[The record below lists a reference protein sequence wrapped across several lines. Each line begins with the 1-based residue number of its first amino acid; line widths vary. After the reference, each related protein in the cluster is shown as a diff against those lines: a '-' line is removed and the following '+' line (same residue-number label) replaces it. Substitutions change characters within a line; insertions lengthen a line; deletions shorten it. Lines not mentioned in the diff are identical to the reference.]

1 MRTYKKEIL
10 MEQVFVTGHRN
21 PDTDSIVS
29 AMSYTALQNALGERG
44 YTAARLGHLNDES
57 KRILDRFGFEAP
69 VYIKDMR
76 TQVLD
81 LDYDTPPALSAALTV
96 SRGWDI
102 LRNDATIAAIPVT
115 NEDGTLYGMLSSGDV
130 AGYDMQTIED
140 PLVRDLPLFNLLS
153 VLEGRV
159 LNDAG
164 ACVDTLSG
172 EVIFGLPK
180 GSEQMLF
187 DHENYIAVCGD
198 QPEVIRWALESNIH
212 CLILCE
218 AELSPEL
225 RNLETRTCIIS
236 TPFSAYRAA
245 RLIFQAIP
253 IARICQTADLVTFH
267 LSDYLD
273 DVREMVSKSRYRCYP
288 ILDENDRVVGT
299 LSRYHLIK
307 PRRKKVVLVDH
318 NEAAQSVPGLDQV
331 ELLGIIDHH
340 RLADIQSTNPIFF
353 RNEIVGST
361 TTIVA
366 EMYQE
371 KGLMPSK
378 KMAGLMCAAILSDTV
393 IFKSP
398 TATPRDRAIAERLAR
413 IGGVD
418 LEELGKFIFAASLG
432 EGKTAK
438 DLMYTDFKDFHIAGH
453 YLGVSQIT
461 CVDSVSMLARKEEF
475 LAEMQKAKA
484 EKDYDFMILMLTDV
498 LLEGTQIIFL
508 GDADIITQAFNVA
521 PKDGTLFLPGVMSRK
536 KQVIPMLS
544 ALWG

>member
-1 MRTYKKEIL
+1 

-29 AMSYTALQNALGERG
+29 AMSYAALQNALGERG
-44 YTAARLGHLNDES
+44 YIAGRLGHLNDES
-57 KRILDRFGFEAP
+57 KRILERFGFEPP
-69 VYIKDMR
+69 VFIKDMR

-81 LDYDTPPALSAALTV
+81 LDYDTPPALNAALTV
-96 SRGWDI
+96 HRGWDI
-102 LRNDATIAAIPVT
+102 LRNDANIAAIPVT

-130 AGYDMQTIED
+130 ADYDMQTIED
-140 PLVRDLPLFNLLS
+140 PVVRDVPLFNLLS

-159 LNDAG
+159 LNEAG
-164 ACVDTLSG
+164 SYVDSVSG

-180 GSEQMLF
+180 GAEQRLF

-198 QPEVIRWALESNIH
+198 QPEIIRWALESNVH

-218 AELSPEL
+218 AELSQEL
-225 RNLETRTCIIS
+225 RELDTRTCIIS
-236 TPFSAYRAA
+236 TPYSAYRAA

-253 IARICQTADLVTFH
+253 ITRICQTDNLVTFR
-267 LSDYLD
+267 LTDYLD
-273 DVREMVSKSRYRCYP
+273 DVRETVSKTRYRCYP
-288 ILDENDRVVGT
+288 ILDAEGKVAGT

-318 NEAAQSVPGLDQV
+318 NEIAQSVPGLDQV

-340 RLADIQSTNPIFF
+340 RLADIQSANPIFF
-353 RNEIVGST
+353 RNEIVGSS

-371 KGLMPSK
+371 KGLMPSR

-432 EGKTAK
+432 EDKTAR
-438 DLMYTDFKDFHIAGH
+438 DLLYTDFKDFHIAGH
-453 YLGVSQIT
+453 YLGVGQIT
-461 CVDSVSMLARKEEF
+461 CVDSVSILARKAEF
-475 LAEMQKAKA
+475 LAEMEKART
-484 EKDYDFMILMLTDV
+484 EKGYSIMILMLTDV

-508 GDADIITQAFNVA
+508 GDPEDIAQAFGVE
-521 PKDGTLFLPGVMSRK
+521 PRDGTLFLPGVMSRK

>member
-1 MRTYKKEIL
+1 MD
-10 MEQVFVTGHRN
+10 QVFVTGHRN

-29 AMSYTALQNALGERG
+29 AMSYAALQNALGERG

-57 KRILDRFGFEAP
+57 KRILERFGFEPP
-69 VYIKDMR
+69 VLIKDMR
-76 TQVLD
+76 TQVQD
-81 LDYDTPPALSAALTV
+81 LDFDTPPALSAALTV
-96 SRGWDI
+96 ARGWNL
-102 LRNDATIAAIPVT
+102 LRSNASITAIPVT
-115 NEDGTLYGMLSSGDV
+115 NEDGTLFGMLSSGDV
-130 AGYDMQTIED
+130 AGYDIRTIED
-140 PLVRDLPLFNLLS
+140 PLVRDVPLFNLLS

-164 ACVDTLSG
+164 ACMDTVSG
-172 EVIFGLPK
+172 ELIFGLPR
-180 GSEQMLF
+180 GADLRLF

-198 QPEVIRWALESNIH
+198 QPEVIRRALESNIH

-225 RNLETRTCIIS
+225 RELETKTCIIS

-245 RLIFQAIP
+245 RQIFQAIP
-253 IARICQTADLVTFH
+253 IARICQSSNLVTFR
-267 LSDYLD
+267 LTDYLD
-273 DVREMVSKSRYRCYP
+273 DVRETVSKSRYRCYP
-288 ILDENDRVVGT
+288 ILDAEDKVVGT
-299 LSRYHLIK
+299 LSRYHLLK

-318 NEAAQSVPGLDQV
+318 NEAAQSVPGLEQV

-340 RLADIQSTNPIFF
+340 RLADIQSANPIFF
-353 RNEIVGST
+353 RNEIVGSS

-398 TATPRDRAIAERLAR
+398 TATPRDRTIAERLAR
-413 IGGVD
+413 IAGID
-418 LEELGKFIFAASLG
+418 LEELGQFIFTASLG
-432 EGKTAK
+432 ADKSAR
-438 DLMYTDFKDFHIAGH
+438 DLIYADYKDFHIAGH

-461 CVDSVSMLARKEEF
+461 CVDSVSMLDRKDEF
-475 LAEMQKAKA
+475 LAEMTRAKQ
-484 EKDYDFMILMLTDV
+484 ERGYDIMILMLTDV
-498 LLEGTQIIFL
+498 LLEGTRIIFL
-508 GDADIITQAFNVA
+508 GGTDDIAQAFGVEPQGN
-521 PKDGTLFLPGVMSRK
+521 TFFLPGVMSRK

>member
-1 MRTYKKEIL
+1 MD
-10 MEQVFVTGHRN
+10 QVFVTGHRN

-29 AMSYTALQNALGERG
+29 AMSYAALQNALGERG
-44 YTAARLGHLNDES
+44 YTAARLGHLNDET
-57 KRILDRFGFEAP
+57 KRILERFGFEPP
-69 VYIKDMR
+69 VLIKDMR
-76 TQVLD
+76 TQVQD
-81 LDYDTPPALSAALTV
+81 LDFDTPPALSAALTV
-96 SRGWDI
+96 ARGWNL
-102 LRNDATIAAIPVT
+102 LRGNASITAIPVT
-115 NEDGTLYGMLSSGDV
+115 NEDGTLFGMLSSGDV
-130 AGYDMQTIED
+130 AGYDIRTIED
-140 PLVRDLPLFNLLS
+140 PMVRDVPLFNLLS

-164 ACVDTLSG
+164 ACVDTVSG
-172 EVIFGLPK
+172 EVVFGLPR
-180 GSEQMLF
+180 GADLRLF

-198 QPEVIRWALESNIH
+198 QPEVIRWALESNVH

-225 RNLETRTCIIS
+225 RELETRTCIIS

-253 IARICQTADLVTFH
+253 IARICQSSNLITFR
-267 LSDYLD
+267 LTDYLD
-273 DVREMVSKSRYRCYP
+273 DVRETVSKSRYHCYP
-288 ILDENDRVVGT
+288 ILDAEDKVVGT

-318 NEAAQSVPGLDQV
+318 NEAAQSVPGLEQV

-340 RLADIQSTNPIFF
+340 RLADIQSANPIFF
-353 RNEIVGST
+353 RNEIVGSS

-398 TATPRDRAIAERLAR
+398 TATQRDRTIAERLAR

-418 LEELGKFIFAASLG
+418 LEELGQFIFTASLG
-432 EGKTAK
+432 ADKSARE
-438 DLMYTDFKDFHIAGH
+438 LMYADYKDFHIAGH

-461 CVDSVSMLARKEEF
+461 CVDSVSMLDRKEEF
-475 LAEMQKAKA
+475 LAEMERAKQ
-484 EKDYDFMILMLTDV
+484 ERGYDIMLLMLTDV
-498 LLEGTQIIFL
+498 LLEGTQIVFL
-508 GDADIITQAFNVA
+508 GSADDVAQAFGVEPQGN
-521 PKDGTLFLPGVMSRK
+521 TFFLPGVMSRK

>member
-1 MRTYKKEIL
+1 

-29 AMSYTALQNALGERG
+29 AMSYTALRNALGERG

-57 KRILDRFGFEAP
+57 KRILERFGFEPP
-69 VYIKDMR
+69 VLIKDMR

-96 SRGWDI
+96 GRGWNI
-102 LRNDATIAAIPVT
+102 LRNDANIAAIPVT
-115 NEDGTLYGMLSSGDV
+115 KEDGTLFGMLSSGDV
-130 AGYDMQTIED
+130 ADYDMQTIENPVVED
-140 PLVRDLPLFNLLS
+140 IPLFNLLS

-159 LNDAG
+159 LNEAG
-164 ACVDTLSG
+164 SVADSISG

-180 GSEQMLF
+180 SSEQLLF
-187 DHENYIAVCGD
+187 DHENYIAVCGN
-198 QPEVIRWALESNIH
+198 QPQVIRWALESNIH
-212 CLILCE
+212 ALILCE

-225 RNLETRTCIIS
+225 RALETRTCIIT
-236 TPFSAYRAA
+236 TPFSAFRAA

-253 IARICQTADLVTFH
+253 IARICQSEDLVTFH
-267 LSDYLD
+267 LTDYLD
-273 DVREMVSKSRYRCYP
+273 DVKEVVSKSRYRCYP
-288 ILDENDRVVGT
+288 ILDAQEKVVGT
-299 LSRYHLIK
+299 LSRYHLLK

-340 RLADIQSTNPIFF
+340 RLADIQSANPIFF
-353 RNEIVGST
+353 RNEIIGST

-371 KGLMPSK
+371 KGLMPSR

-398 TATPRDRAIAERLAR
+398 TSTLRDRTIAERLAR
-413 IGGVD
+413 IAGLD

-432 EGKTAK
+432 ENKTAAQ
-438 DLMYTDFKDFHIAGH
+438 LLYTDFKDFHIAGH
-453 YLGVSQIT
+453 YLGVGQIT
-461 CVDSVSMLARKEEF
+461 CVDSVSILKRKAEF
-475 LAEMQKAKA
+475 LAEMEKATG
-484 EKDYDFMILMLTDV
+484 EKGYNIMILMLTDV

-508 GDADIITQAFNVA
+508 GNADDIAQAFGVEPQGN
-521 PKDGTLFLPGVMSRK
+521 TLFLPGVMSRK

>member
-1 MRTYKKEIL
+1 

-29 AMSYTALQNALGERG
+29 AMSYAALQNALGERG

-57 KRILDRFGFEAP
+57 KRILERFGFEPP
-69 VYIKDMR
+69 VLIKDVR
-76 TQVLD
+76 TQIRD
-81 LDYDTPPALSAALTV
+81 LDFDTPPALSAALTV
-96 SRGWDI
+96 GRGWDV
-102 LRNDATIAAIPVT
+102 LRNDPTLAAIPVT
-115 NEDGTLYGMLSSGDV
+115 NEDGTLFGMLSSGDV
-130 AGYDMQTIED
+130 AAYDIQTIED
-140 PLVRDLPLFNLLS
+140 PVVRDVPLFNLLS
-153 VLEGRV
+153 ILEGRV
-159 LNDAG
+159 LNDDVG
-164 ACVDTLSG
+164 ACTDAISG

-180 GSEQMLF
+180 GAEQRLF

-198 QPEVIRWALESNIH
+198 QPEVIRQALESNVH

-218 AELSPEL
+218 AELRPEL
-225 RNLETRTCIIS
+225 RAIPTRTCIIS

-245 RLIFQAIP
+245 RLIFQSIP
-253 IARICQTADLVTFH
+253 IDRICQTGNLVTFR

-273 DVREMVSKSRYRCYP
+273 DVREVVSKSRYRCYP
-288 ILDENDRVVGT
+288 ILDENNLVVGT

-318 NEAAQSVPGLDQV
+318 NEAAQSVAGLDQA
-331 ELLGIIDHH
+331 EILAIIDHH
-340 RLADIQSTNPIFF
+340 RLADIQSANPIFF

-378 KMAGLMCAAILSDTV
+378 KMAALMCAAIISDTV

-398 TATPRDRAIAERLAR
+398 TATARDRAIAGRLAR

-418 LEELGKFIFAASLG
+418 LDELGQFIFSASLG
-432 EGKTAK
+432 TGKTAR
-438 DLMYTDFKDFHIAGH
+438 DLIYTDFKDFHIAGH

-461 CVDSVSMLARKEEF
+461 CVDSVAMLDRKQEF
-475 LAEMQKAKA
+475 LDEMERATA
-484 EKDYDFMILMLTDV
+484 EKGYNFMILMLTDV

-508 GDADIITQAFNVA
+508 GNPDEIGQAFGVE
-521 PKDGTLFLPGVMSRK
+521 PRDGTLFLPGVMSRK
-536 KQVIPMLS
+536 KQIIPMLS

>member
-1 MRTYKKEIL
+1 MD
-10 MEQVFVTGHRN
+10 QVFVTGHRN

-44 YTAARLGHLNDES
+44 YTAARLGQLNDES
-57 KRILDRFGFEAP
+57 KRILERFGFEPP
-69 VYIKDMR
+69 VLIKDMR

-81 LDYDTPPALSAALTV
+81 LDYDTPPALSSALTV
-96 SRGWDI
+96 ARGWDL
-102 LRNDATIAAIPVT
+102 LRNNASITAIPVT
-115 NEDGTLYGMLSSGDV
+115 NEDGTLFGMLSSGDV
-130 AGYDMQTIED
+130 ASYDMKTIED
-140 PLVRDLPLFNLLS
+140 PMVRDVPLFNLLS

-164 ACVDTLSG
+164 SCVDSISG
-172 EVIFGLPK
+172 EVVFGLPR
-180 GSEQMLF
+180 SSDLRLF

-198 QPEVIRWALESNIH
+198 QPEVIRWALESNVH

-218 AELSPEL
+218 AELRQEL
-225 RNLETRTCIIS
+225 RELETKTCIIS

-253 IARICQTADLVTFH
+253 IARICQSSNLVTFQ
-267 LSDYLD
+267 LTDYLD
-273 DVREMVSKSRYRCYP
+273 DVRETVSKSRYRCYP
-288 ILDENDRVVGT
+288 ILDADGHVAGT

-318 NEAAQSVPGLDQV
+318 NEASQSVPGLEQV

-340 RLADIQSTNPIFF
+340 RLADIQSANPIFF
-353 RNEIVGST
+353 RNEIVGSS

-398 TATPRDRAIAERLAR
+398 TATPRDKTIAERLAR
-413 IGGVD
+413 IGGLD
-418 LEELGKFIFAASLG
+418 LEELGQFIFTASLD
-432 EGKTAK
+432 ENKTARE
-438 DLMYTDFKDFHIAGH
+438 LMYADYKDFHIAGH

-461 CVDSVSMLARKEEF
+461 CVESVSMLNRKDEF
-475 LAEMQKAKA
+475 LNEMALAKK
-484 EKDYDFMILMLTDV
+484 ERGYDIMILMLTDV

-508 GDADIITQAFNVA
+508 GSADDIAQAFGVEPQGN
-521 PKDGTLFLPGVMSRK
+521 TLFLPGVMSRK

>member
-1 MRTYKKEIL
+1 MD
-10 MEQVFVTGHRN
+10 QVFVTGHRN

-29 AMSYTALQNALGERG
+29 AMSYAALQNALGERG
-44 YTAARLGHLNDES
+44 YTAARLGHLNDET
-57 KRILDRFGFEAP
+57 KRILERFGFEPP
-69 VYIKDMR
+69 VLIKDMR
-76 TQVLD
+76 TQVQD
-81 LDYDTPPALSAALTV
+81 LDFDTPPALSAALTV
-96 SRGWDI
+96 ARGWNL
-102 LRNDATIAAIPVT
+102 LRGNASITAIPVT
-115 NEDGTLYGMLSSGDV
+115 NEDGTLFGMLSSGDV
-130 AGYDMQTIED
+130 AGYDIRTIED
-140 PLVRDLPLFNLLS
+140 PMVRDVPLFNLLS

-164 ACVDTLSG
+164 ACVDTVSG
-172 EVIFGLPK
+172 EVVFGLPR
-180 GSEQMLF
+180 GADLRLF

-198 QPEVIRWALESNIH
+198 QPEVIRWALESNVH

-225 RNLETRTCIIS
+225 RELETRTCIIS

-253 IARICQTADLVTFH
+253 IARICQSSNLITFR
-267 LSDYLD
+267 LTDYLD
-273 DVREMVSKSRYRCYP
+273 DVRETVSKSRYRCYP
-288 ILDENDRVVGT
+288 ILDTEDKVVGT

-318 NEAAQSVPGLDQV
+318 NEAAQSVPGLEQV

-340 RLADIQSTNPIFF
+340 RLADIQSANPIFF
-353 RNEIVGST
+353 RNEIVGSS

-398 TATPRDRAIAERLAR
+398 TATQRDRTIAERLAR

-418 LEELGKFIFAASLG
+418 LEELGQFIFTASLG
-432 EGKTAK
+432 ADKSARE
-438 DLMYTDFKDFHIAGH
+438 LMYADYKDFHIAGH

-461 CVDSVSMLARKEEF
+461 CVDSVSMLDRKEEF
-475 LAEMQKAKA
+475 LAEMERAKQ
-484 EKDYDFMILMLTDV
+484 ERGYDIMLLMLTDV
-498 LLEGTQIIFL
+498 LLEGTQIVFL
-508 GDADIITQAFNVA
+508 GSADDVAQAFGVEPQGN
-521 PKDGTLFLPGVMSRK
+521 TFFLPGVMSRK

>member
-1 MRTYKKEIL
+1 MD
-10 MEQVFVTGHRN
+10 QVFVTGHRN

-29 AMSYTALQNALGERG
+29 AMSYAALQNALGERG
-44 YTAARLGHLNDES
+44 YVASRLGHLNDES
-57 KRILDRFGFEAP
+57 KRILERFGFEPP

-96 SRGWDI
+96 GRGWDI
-102 LRNDATIAAIPVT
+102 LRNDPAITAIPVT
-115 NEDGTLYGMLSSGDV
+115 NEDGSLYGMLSSGDV
-130 AGYDMQTIED
+130 ASYDMRTIED
-140 PLVRDLPLFNLLS
+140 PMVRDVPLFNLLS

-159 LNDAG
+159 INEAG
-164 ACVDTLSG
+164 ACVDSVSG
-172 EVIFGLPK
+172 ELILGLPK
-180 GSEQMLF
+180 GADQQLF

-212 CLILCE
+212 ALILCE

-245 RLIFQAIP
+245 RLIFQSIP
-253 IARICQTADLVTFH
+253 IARICQTENLVTFR
-267 LSDYLD
+267 LTDWLD
-273 DVREMVSKSRYRCYP
+273 DVKEVVSKTRYRCYP
-288 ILDENDRVVGT
+288 ILDEKDQVVGT

-331 ELLGIIDHH
+331 EILGIIDHH

-353 RNEIVGST
+353 RNEVVGST
-361 TTIVA
+361 NTIVA

-413 IGGVD
+413 IAGVD
-418 LEELGKFIFAASLG
+418 LEELGKFIFASSLG
-432 EGKTAK
+432 EGKTAR
-438 DLMYTDFKDFHIAGH
+438 DLLYTDFKDFHIAGH
-453 YLGVSQIT
+453 YLGVGQIT
-461 CVDSVSMLARKEEF
+461 CVDSVSILSRKDEF
-475 LAEMQKAKA
+475 LAEMEKART
-484 EKDYDFMILMLTDV
+484 EKGYSIMILMLTDV

-508 GDADIITQAFNVA
+508 GDPDDIAQAFGA
-521 PKDGTLFLPGVMSRK
+521 EPKDNTFFLPGVMSRK